1 RYLLFVLAAAAAT
14 VRVDAA
20 EIGTPAPKP
29 VGLKEIIGIALKQ
42 SPTLNASV
50 ADVDYAEGQ
59 VTAARGLDD
68 LSLDAFGQWT
78 SSRHPLVSGTP
89 VQTTASDDI
98 LGWAQLT
105 QPLPT
110 GGRVGLRF
118 TNEWTRSQFETQN
131 MMGGFD
137 PSSSTVWAPALQ
149 LTISHSLLRGIGI
162 HTARAPKYKNA
173 ALRDQ
178 AIANR
183 ATTAAVLV
191 RDVVGAYWELA
202 YAREE
207 LEIRKQLAKSARDQL
222 EIVKANIDVGKQ
234 PASASA
240 EVLVSIAT
248 RDEDALIA
256 AETADERSL
265 DLERLVGV
273 SVDARAPRLAAA
285 ERATPVEAVPA
296 VAETIDQALQYNP
309 QLIAAKAGIRAAAV
323 DVTRNGM
330 LPQLDLTFAGGPQ
343 GNATDAGTAF
353 GQMSKFQAFGVVG
366 SVVFSEP
373 IPRHYASGQ
382 KQSAEALLHKAKL
395 TTDDIRVQIET
406 TVLRL
411 VAQIDTAR
419 RRIDVLA
426 PTTDSASL
434 DLEAERA
441 RFAVGRS
448 TNFDVLRRQDE
459 LATSKLRQAR
469 ARTDYLKAVAALGA
483 VTDEILDRY
492 QVVLR

>member
-207 LEIRKQLAKSARDQL
+207 LEI
-222 EIVKANIDVGKQ
+222 VKANIDVGKQ

-323 DVTRNGM
+323 DV
-330 LPQLDLTFAGGPQ
+330 
-343 GNATDAGTAF
+343 
-353 GQMSKFQAFGVVG
+353 
-366 SVVFSEP
+366 
-373 IPRHYASGQ
+373 
-382 KQSAEALLHKAKL
+382 
-395 TTDDIRVQIET
+395 
-406 TVLRL
+406 
-411 VAQIDTAR
+411 
-419 RRIDVLA
+419 
-426 PTTDSASL
+426 
-434 DLEAERA
+434 
-441 RFAVGRS
+441 
-448 TNFDVLRRQDE
+448 
-459 LATSKLRQAR
+459 
-469 ARTDYLKAVAALGA
+469 
-483 VTDEILDRY
+483 
-492 QVVLR
+492 